1 MEGDRGSS
9 LNLQIQTGTSVT
21 LHFSLALENGHI
33 VDSNFEG
40 NPATFSVGDG
50 NLLPGFES
58 SLLGLEV
65 GDEREFIISPENAFG
80 QHNAQN
86 VQAVDRG
93 NFDESELEIGS
104 ILSFQN
110 GDGELPGVII
120 ELEENQVMVDFNH
133 PLSGKNIVFQ
143 VKIVEINPE
152 RVH

>member
-1 MEGDRGSS
+1 M
-9 LNLQIQTGTSVT
+9 NLQIQTGTSVT
-21 LHFSLALENGHI
+21 LHFSLSLENGHI
-33 VDSNFEG
+33 IDSNFEG

-93 NFDESELEIGS
+93 NFEESELEVGS

-120 ELEENQVMVDFNH
+120 AFEEDEVMVDFNH

-143 VKIVEINPE
+143 VKIVEITPE
-152 RVH
+152 RLH

>member
-1 MEGDRGSS
+1 M
-9 LNLQIQTGTSVT
+9 NLQIQTGTSVT
-21 LHFSLALENGHI
+21 LHFSIALENGHI

-65 GDEREFIISPENAFG
+65 GDEREFIIPPENAFG
-80 QHNAQN
+80 QHNTQN
-86 VQAVDRG
+86 VQSVDRG
-93 NFDESELEIGS
+93 NFDESDLEIGS

-120 ELEENQVMVDFNH
+120 ALEENLVMVDFNH

-143 VKIVEINPE
+143 VKIVEKLLMLL
-152 RVH
+152 

>member
-1 MEGDRGSS
+1 M
-9 LNLQIQTGTSVT
+9 NLQIQTGTSVT
-21 LHFSLALENGHI
+21 LHFSIALENGHI

-65 GDEREFIISPENAFG
+65 GDEREFIIPPENAFG
-80 QHNAQN
+80 QHNTQN
-86 VQAVDRG
+86 VQSVDRG
-93 NFDESELEIGS
+93 NFDESDLEIGS
-104 ILSFQN
+104 ILSLQN

-120 ELEENQVMVDFNH
+120 ALEENLVMVDFNH

-152 RVH
+152 RLH

>member
-1 MEGDRGSS
+1 M
-9 LNLQIQTGTSVT
+9 NLQIQTGTLVT

-65 GDEREFIISPENAFG
+65 GDEREFIIPPENAFG
-80 QHNAQN
+80 QHNTQN
-86 VQAVDRG
+86 VQSVDRG
-93 NFDESELEIGS
+93 NFDESDLEIGS

-120 ELEENQVMVDFNH
+120 ALKENQVMVDFNH

>member
-1 MEGDRGSS
+1 M
-9 LNLQIQTGTSVT
+9 NLQIQTGTSVT

-33 VDSNFEG
+33 IDSNFEG

-120 ELEENQVMVDFNH
+120 ALEKNQVMVDFNH

-143 VKIVEINPE
+143 VKILEISPE
-152 RVH
+152 RLH

>member
-1 MEGDRGSS
+1 M
-9 LNLQIQTGTSVT
+9 NLQIQTGTSVT

-120 ELEENQVMVDFNH
+120 ALEENQMMVDFNH
-133 PLSGKNIVFQ
+133 PLSGKNIVFT

>member
-1 MEGDRGSS
+1 M
-9 LNLQIQTGTSVT
+9 NLQIQTGTSVT

-33 VDSNFEG
+33 VDSNFKG

-120 ELEENQVMVDFNH
+120 ALEEKQVMVDFNH

-152 RVH
+152 RLH

>member
-1 MEGDRGSS
+1 M
-9 LNLQIQTGTSVT
+9 NLQIQTGASVT

-33 VDSNFEG
+33 IDSNFEG

-120 ELEENQVMVDFNH
+120 ALEKNQVMVDFNH

-143 VKIVEINPE
+143 VKILEISPE
-152 RVH
+152 RLH

>member
-1 MEGDRGSS
+1 M
-9 LNLQIQTGTSVT
+9 NLQIQTGTSVT

-33 VDSNFEG
+33 IDSNFEG

-80 QHNAQN
+80 QHNAKN

-120 ELEENQVMVDFNH
+120 ALEKNQVMVDFNH

-143 VKIVEINPE
+143 VKILEISPE
-152 RVH
+152 RLH

>member
-1 MEGDRGSS
+1 M
-9 LNLQIQTGTSVT
+9 NLQIQTGTSVT
-21 LHFSLALENGHI
+21 LHFSLSLENGHI
-33 VDSNFEG
+33 IDSNFEG

-93 NFDESELEIGS
+93 NFEESELEVGS

-120 ELEENQVMVDFNH
+120 AFEENQVMVDFNH

-143 VKIVEINPE
+143 VKIVEITPE
-152 RVH
+152 RLH

>member
-1 MEGDRGSS
+1 M
-9 LNLQIQTGTSVT
+9 NLQIQTGTSVT

-120 ELEENQVMVDFNH
+120 ALEENQVMVDFNH

-152 RVH
+152 RLH